1 MLDTQEVSSAPAAPA
16 PPAAA
21 QAASQSPVMDS
32 AQGQK
37 PKRKKASRACS
48 HCQKAH
54 LTCDDARP
62 CGRCV
67 KKGLAATCTDG
78 QRKKAKYLLE
88 EDELQERRAS
98 EERANA
104 VAAARAAQELQ
115 AAELAVASQ
124 ETPSATALTAAT
136 VAGPDASMEDAA
148 GVLFQPSAGLPSY
161 TGTGTGS
168 FDSPASAA
176 TGPSGGGGDGTYV
189 SMLDSDPAFNTS
201 FHPFGTENASLE
213 YSMLSSMIYGSGI
226 DPSLLGAGLD
236 DLGLSQASFYNEAPG
251 PSPGTGLQMGTSMG
265 PGMYDG
271 TSGGAGIGNV
281 MYDGTSGGAGVGTG
295 VGVVGVSNPA
305 WPATM
310 QAPDTSGMG
319 SVGQPGL
326 YDPVLAPPPMT
337 SMTSPSLAVNNAFPT
352 GPDPMV
358 LGGAQPQPPLPV
370 HPAVPIAPTA
380 PPAMLPPLPSMPAH
394 SQPLALQ
401 KFAHPSSQRSPD
413 PNVTLNQLLRLRP
426 EEEDWDTRI
435 RRVHTERMEP
445 FHYTDGYHFLIN
457 YVTANYER
465 DEALRVVRALAIIR
479 PSLIALQMPLSEED
493 EIFVERSIQR
503 MALEFE
509 KLIAFSGTP
518 TVVWRRTCE
527 ICVVGTEFSMLT
539 HWPRE
544 ELIGKHIYQFLD
556 KKSTIEY
563 WEKFAMHAFENTSQS
578 VVTRCVLL
586 TPQGKPVPCSA
597 CFSIKRDMF
606 DLPSLIVGNFL
617 PIL

>member
-1 MLDTQEVSSAPAAPA
+1 VCGVHRLRRSSCNIIPA
-16 PPAAA
+16 PMAPKVDAQLATVAAKA
-21 QAASQSPVMDS
+21 V
-32 AQGQK
+32 GVQK

-62 CGRCV
+62 CARCV
-67 KKGLAATCTDG
+67 KKGLGASCTDG

-98 EERANA
+98 EERAQA
-104 VAAARAAQELQ
+104 TAAARLVQEG
-115 AAELAVASQ
+115 V
-124 ETPSATALTAAT
+124 SANLPLPQSADT
-136 VAGPDASMEDAA
+136 SMEDPSNI
-148 GVLFQPSAGLPSY
+148 LFQTTAGLPSY
-161 TGTGTGS
+161 TGTVS

-176 TGPSGGGGDGTYV
+176 TGPSGGGGDGAYA
-189 SMLDSDPAFNTS
+189 SMLESDPTFGGPS

-226 DPSLLGAGLD
+226 DPTLLGAGFD
-236 DLGLSQASFYNEAPG
+236 DLGLSHSALYTDAL
-251 PSPGTGLQMGTSMG
+251 PSPGTALHLTPSIGQD
-265 PGMYDG
+265 MYDG
-271 TSGGAGIGNV
+271 TSGGAGVGAV
-281 MYDGTSGGAGVGTG
+281 MYDGTSGGAGVSTSNSPWATTLQVPESTGAGAG
-295 VGVVGVSNPA
+295 VG
-305 WPATM
+305 TIT
-310 QAPDTSGMG
+310 QAGLFDP
-319 SVGQPGL
+319 SVASA
-326 YDPVLAPPPMT
+326 LANMT
-337 SMTSPSLAVNNAFPT
+337 S
-352 GPDPMV
+352 
-358 LGGAQPQPPLPV
+358 
-370 HPAVPIAPTA
+370 
-380 PPAMLPPLPSMPAH
+380 PPLPSGSQFGPTPEMAAVAAASMLNPMVSAGPAH
-394 SQPLALQ
+394 SNAVASVPTSMMTPFPVPTQPLALQ
-401 KFAHPSSQRSPD
+401 KFAHASTGAQQSSPD
-413 PNVTLNQLLRLRP
+413 PGVPLNQLLRLRP

-435 RRVHTERMEP
+435 QRVHTDRMEP
-445 FHYTDGYHFLIN
+445 FHYTDGYHFLIE

-465 DEALRVVRALAIIR
+465 EEALRVVRALAIIR

-527 ICVVGTEFSMLT
+527 ICVVGSEFSMLT
-539 HWPRE
+539 QWPRE

-556 KKSTIEY
+556 KGSTIEY

-586 TPQGKPVPCSA
+586 TPQGAPVPCSA